1 MEKVSKENGAKHD
14 EAQER
19 ESEPE
24 MEVNDTPENP
34 TEVDIGKTPDEQKKV
49 EREVDPQVKE
59 NSKKKINEHVDTDD
73 SNRDQNNAEENK
85 VVGENLKSSEFSEQD
100 NDIVIKRKTKRK
112 KKGNV
117 KDESIK

>member
-59 NSKKKINEHVDTDD
+59 NSKKKSMNTLILTI
-73 SNRDQNNAEENK
+73 AT
-85 VVGENLKSSEFSEQD
+85 
-100 NDIVIKRKTKRK
+100 VIKITQKKTRL
-112 KKGNV
+112 
-117 KDESIK
+117 